1 MTRKELKEK
10 IKSLSSEI
18 KQMRSTRKE
27 VPYGFVPGL
36 ERKSYDA
43 RHYHIAASL
52 LRGRT
57 MEQIEKPWPG
67 NEPSLS
73 YINSIMATIKEVEKD
88 EVVCD
93 SAE

>member
-27 VPYGFVPGL
+27 VANGYVPGL
-36 ERKSYDA
+36 ERMSYDV

-57 MEQIEKPWPG
+57 MEQIEKPAPG
-67 NEPSLS
+67 NEPSLN
-73 YINSIMATIKEVEKD
+73 YINSIMATIKEEEH